1 VARDAG
7 GPPGEGAAG
16 GADPTPA
23 APPTGAVPE
32 PTDELAALD
41 PQVGVDPDRP
51 MRFTLRDGS
60 PVLVRPIL
68 PDDKDRLVDA
78 FARLSETSRYHRFGT
93 AVRRLTDEQLRYL
106 TEIDYDDHMAWV
118 ALDPVA
124 VGRPGLG
131 VARYVRL
138 PAEPEIAEAAVT
150 VVDSRQGLGL
160 GTLLL
165 GVLGL
170 SALAHGIRSFRAYV
184 LEENQAVQDLFAG
197 LGATMHHEGPMLR
210 VDVPLPDDPRK
221 LPDTPTGRIF
231 RAVAARLLPPLDARY
246 PGIGLP

>member
-1 VARDAG
+1 MPGNGAGTSGEDA
-7 GPPGEGAAG
+7 PDDAHVDASDPWSQVRAG
-16 GADPTPA
+16 
-23 APPTGAVPE
+23 
-32 PTDELAALD
+32 DET
-41 PQVGVDPDRP
+41 P
-51 MRFTLRDGS
+51 MRFTLRNGA
-60 PVLVRPIL
+60 PVVVRPIL
-68 PDDKDRLVDA
+68 PEDRERLVDA

-93 AVRRLTDEQLRYL
+93 PVRRLTDEQLQYL
-106 TEIDYDDHMAWV
+106 TKIDYVDHMAWV
-118 ALDPVA
+118 ALDPA
-124 VGRPGLG
+124 AEGEPGLG

-138 PAEPEIAEAAVT
+138 PAESEVAEAAVT
-150 VVDSRQGLGL
+150 VVDSHQGLGL
-160 GTLLL
+160 GTILL

-170 SALAHGIRSFRAYV
+170 SAIAHGVRAFRAYV

-210 VDVPLPDDPRK
+210 VDVPLPDDPKK

>member
-1 VARDAG
+1 V
-7 GPPGEGAAG
+7 PQNGAAG
-16 GADPTPA
+16 AAA
-23 APPTGAVPE
+23 AP
-32 PTDELAALD
+32 D
-41 PQVGVDPDRP
+41 PWSQLRGEREIPV
-51 MRFTLRDGS
+51 RFTLRNGA
-60 PVLVRPIL
+60 PVIVRPIL
-68 PDDKDRLVDA
+68 PEDKDRLIDA

-93 AVRRLTDEQLRYL
+93 PVRRLTEAQLQYL
-106 TEIDYDDHMAWV
+106 TEIDYVDHMAWV
-118 ALDPVA
+118 ALDPTA
-124 VGRPGLG
+124 QGEPGLG

-138 PAEPEIAEAAVT
+138 PDEPEIAEAAVT
-150 VVDSRQGLGL
+150 VVDSHQGLGL

-170 SALAHGIRSFRAYV
+170 SAVGHGIHAFRAYV

-221 LPDTPTGRIF
+221 LPDTPTGRVF
-231 RAVAARLLPPLDARY
+231 RAVATRLLPPLDARY